1 MAMSEF
7 ELTEEEA
14 AAIEARQ
21 AEGCPDGWEP
31 EGSGADG
38 GSDCEDGGC
47 DG

>member
-31 EGSGADG
+31 EGCDGDG
-38 GSDCEDGGC
+38 GSDGEDGGSN
-47 DG
+47 G

>member
-1 MAMSEF
+1 MAMSDF

-21 AEGCPDGWEP
+21 AEGCPEGWEP

-38 GSDCEDGGC
+38 GSDGEDGGSN
-47 DG
+47 G

>member
-1 MAMSEF
+1 MAMSDF

-21 AEGCPDGWEP
+21 AEGCPEGWEP

-38 GSDCEDGGC
+38 GCGGEDGGSN
-47 DG
+47 G